1 MSIVA
6 EGRYFGD
13 CVQVSLGRFEVRTVD
28 DLTTPN
34 GIVARAA
41 YLKNNNWIYN
51 REYSET
57 RLL

>member
-41 YLKNNNWIYN
+41 YLKNNN
-51 REYSET
+51 
-57 RLL
+57 